1 MQQQKGI
8 TVWFTGLSGAGKTTV
23 ALAVEKRLSEQ
34 GIYVQRLD
42 GDIVREKL
50 TKDLGFT
57 REDRNKNIER
67 NTFVATLLTQN
78 DIVTL
83 CSFIS
88 PYQRAR
94 NYARKEIEKVGGF
107 IEVFV
112 SAPLKVCEKRD
123 VKGLYQQA
131 REGKIDNFTG
141 ISDPYEE
148 PQNPDLEL
156 RTDKE
161 DVGESALKVIRYL
174 ENEGYISVITEE
186 VEKEDEDIIKERLSG
201 LGYI

>member
-1 MQQQKGI
+1 MQKQNGI

-23 ALAVEKRLSEQ
+23 ALEVEKQLRQ
-34 GIYVQRLD
+34 RGIYVQRLD

-57 REDRNKNIER
+57 KEDRNKNIER

-78 DIVTL
+78 DIITL

-94 NYARKEIEKVGGF
+94 NYARKEIEKIGGF

-112 SAPLKVCEKRD
+112 NAPLEVCEKRD

-156 RTDKE
+156 RTDIE
-161 DVGESALKVIRYL
+161 EVEESALKVIKHL
-174 ENEGYISVITEE
+174 ENERYIPVTTEE
-186 VEKEDEDIIKERLSG
+186 VENEEEDVIKKRLSG

>member
-1 MQQQKGI
+1 MIELDKQRGI

-23 ALAVEKRLSEQ
+23 ALEVEKQLKER

-57 REDRNKNIER
+57 KEDRDKNIKR
-67 NTFVATLLTQN
+67 NTFVASLLTKN
-78 DIVTL
+78 DIITL

-88 PYQRAR
+88 PYRKTRA
-94 NYARKEIEKVGGF
+94 YARREIEEVGSF

-112 SAPLKVCEKRD
+112 CPPLEVCEERD

-131 REGKIDNFTG
+131 REGKIENFTG
-141 ISDPYEE
+141 ISDPYEDPE
-148 PQNPDLEL
+148 DPDIKL

-161 DVGESALKVIRYL
+161 TVEESAHKIIDYL
-174 ENEGYISVITEE
+174 EVHDFIPE
-186 VEKEDEDIIKERLSG
+186 VEDTDEEELIKERLSG

>member
-1 MQQQKGI
+1 VEIVNEQKGI

-23 ALAVEKRLSEQ
+23 AKEIERQLKNRDL
-34 GIYVQRLD
+34 YVQRLD
-42 GDIVREKL
+42 GDIVREHL
-50 TKDLGFT
+50 TKDLGFSK
-57 REDRNKNIER
+57 EDRNKNIRR
-67 NTFVATLLTQN
+67 NTFVAGLLTQN

-88 PYQRAR
+88 PYRKTRQ
-94 NYARKEIEKVGGF
+94 YAKSEITEKGGF

-112 SAPLKVCEKRD
+112 NAPLEVCEKRD

-141 ISDPYEE
+141 ISDPYQSPE
-148 PQNPDLEL
+148 NPNIEL

-161 DVGESALKVIRYL
+161 TIEESAARVVDYL
-174 ENEGYISVITEE
+174 EEHQYIPQT
-186 VEKEDEDIIKERLSG
+186 EDEEEALKERLTG

>member
-1 MQQQKGI
+1 MKEQKGI

-23 ALAVEKRLSEQ
+23 AKEIERKLQDRDL
-34 GIYVQRLD
+34 YVQRLD
-42 GDIVREKL
+42 GDIVREHL

-57 REDRNKNIER
+57 KEDRNKNIKR
-67 NTFVATLLTQN
+67 NTFVAGLLTQN

-88 PYQRAR
+88 PYRKTRQ
-94 NYARKEIEKVGGF
+94 YAKDEITKKGGF

-112 SAPLKVCEKRD
+112 NAPLEVCEKRD
-123 VKGLYQQA
+123 VKGLYKQA

-141 ISDPYEE
+141 ISDPYQE
-148 PQNPDLEL
+148 PENPDIEL

-161 DVGESALKVIRYL
+161 SVKESAEKVINYL
-174 ENEGYISVITEE
+174 EEYEYIPQSE
-186 VEKEDEDIIKERLSG
+186 EDEEEALKERLTG

>member
-1 MQQQKGI
+1 MGEQKGI

-23 ALAVEKRLSEQ
+23 AKEIERQLKDREL
-34 GIYVQRLD
+34 YVQRLD
-42 GDIVREKL
+42 GDIVREHL
-50 TKDLGFT
+50 TKELGFT
-57 REDRNKNIER
+57 KEDRNKNIRR
-67 NTFVATLLTQN
+67 NTFVAGLLTQN

-88 PYQRAR
+88 PYRETR
-94 NYARKEIEKVGGF
+94 KYAKDEITKKGGF

-112 SAPLKVCEKRD
+112 NAPLEVCERRD

-141 ISDPYEE
+141 ISDPYQE
-148 PQNPDLEL
+148 PENPDIEL
-156 RTDKE
+156 RTDQE
-161 DVGESALKVIRYL
+161 TVEESAAKVIDHL
-174 ENEGYISVITEE
+174 EERGFIPET
-186 VEKEDEDIIKERLSG
+186 EDEEEAALKDRLTG

>member
-1 MQQQKGI
+1 MKEQKGI

-23 ALAVEKRLSEQ
+23 AKEIERKLQDRDLF
-34 GIYVQRLD
+34 VQRLD
-42 GDIVREKL
+42 GDIVREHL

-57 REDRNKNIER
+57 KEDRNKNIKR
-67 NTFVATLLTQN
+67 NTFVAGLLTQN

-88 PYQRAR
+88 PYRKTRQ
-94 NYARKEIEKVGGF
+94 YAKDEITKKGGF

-112 SAPLKVCEKRD
+112 NAPLEVCEKRD
-123 VKGLYQQA
+123 VKGLYKQA

-141 ISDPYEE
+141 ISDPYQE
-148 PQNPDLEL
+148 PENPDIEL

-161 DVGESALKVIRYL
+161 SVKESAEKVINYL
-174 ENEGYISVITEE
+174 EEYEYIPQSE
-186 VEKEDEDIIKERLSG
+186 EDEEEALKERLTG

>member
-1 MQQQKGI
+1 MGEQKGI

-23 ALAVEKRLSEQ
+23 AKEIERQLKDREL
-34 GIYVQRLD
+34 YVQRLD
-42 GDIVREKL
+42 GDIVREHL
-50 TKDLGFT
+50 TKELGFT
-57 REDRNKNIER
+57 KEDRNKNIRR
-67 NTFVATLLTQN
+67 NTFVAGLLTQN

-88 PYQRAR
+88 PYRETR
-94 NYARKEIEKVGGF
+94 KYAKDEITKKGGF

-112 SAPLKVCEKRD
+112 NAPLEVCERRD

-141 ISDPYEE
+141 ISDPYQE
-148 PQNPDLEL
+148 PENPDIEL
-156 RTDKE
+156 RTDQE
-161 DVGESALKVIRYL
+161 TVEESAAKVIGHL
-174 ENEGYISVITEE
+174 EERGFIPET
-186 VEKEDEDIIKERLSG
+186 EDEEEAALKDRLTG